1 MQAVETLLIIP
12 TVRRCHLRSAA
23 VAVFCVL
30 LACVPPIARS
40 DEPGAMEQTAPGVY
54 RLGPVVIDKAA
65 REVRFPAVVNQTAGP
80 VEYLLVGKGGKT
92 HESVLRTEVTPMQVQ
107 TAVLLLGVGKIAAAP
122 GQAAPPPAAIDS
134 AYLATAPL
142 PEGKP
147 VSLFLRWKDADGQ
160 RVERRA
166 EAVVEDLRT
175 DAPAGEGPWLYNGSF
190 FQEGRFQADAE
201 KSFVA
206 LVTDPSALV
215 NNPRADHNDDTAWTV
230 TASRLPPADTPVE
243 FVIQL
248 PPADA

>member
-1 MQAVETLLIIP
+1 MA
-12 TVRRCHLRSAA
+12 
-23 VAVFCVL
+23 AVFCAFFAL
-30 LACVPPIARS
+30 VPPVAS
-40 DEPGAMEQTAPGVY
+40 GDEPPALERLSPGVY
-54 RLGPVVIDKAA
+54 RLGPVVIDKTA
-65 REVRFPAVVNQTAGP
+65 REVRFSVVVNQTAGP

-92 HESVLRTEVTPMQVQ
+92 HESVLRTDVPPMQVQ
-107 TAVLLLGVGKIAAAP
+107 TAMLLLGLGKIAAVP
-122 GQAAPPPAAIDS
+122 GKPAPPPAAIDN

-147 VSLFLRWKDADGQ
+147 VALFLRWKDADG
-160 RVERRA
+160 RSVERRA
-166 EAVVEDLRT
+166 ERVIEDLRT
-175 DAPAGEGPWLYNGSF
+175 HAPAGEGPWLYNGSF

-230 TASRLPPADTPVE
+230 TANQLPPADTPVE

-248 PPADA
+248 PPVDA